1 MTFVAVLR
9 KMGRC
14 SVFDLLEIT
23 RDSEW
28 NALNSEAN
36 DEPFGY
42 LAGNPGSCN
51 ICAVLDRMQKG
62 CHRRH
67 SIHVPDASRS
77 RHERTGQMSQVW
89 HGPRKEKLI
98 AILAAAP
105 DETPSGAATFFAQS
119 YLQLVHV

>member
-1 MTFVAVLR
+1 MNRCRVLNLRSLYSATTPPNRKPIGRNCQMTFFAVLR
-9 KMGRC
+9 KMDRC

-28 NALNSEAN
+28 NALNSQAN

-42 LAGNPGSCN
+42 LAGNPGSRN

-89 HGPRKEKLI
+89 HG
-98 AILAAAP
+98 
-105 DETPSGAATFFAQS
+105 
-119 YLQLVHV
+119 